1 MPRRFEPLLL
11 ALTLLAASGPA
22 NAAVPLETQ
31 HRRPVALVTL
41 DNGRHFLV
49 ANRRSGTISRVDVT
63 LREVTHEVQVGK
75 RLADLAL
82 APNHKYALVA
92 DSQKRQLVVCQIE
105 DGRPTPTIRI
115 DLPIEPT
122 RLAIDDT
129 GRHLAVTSKWSPR
142 LLLLDLPITPA
153 SKLRQVM
160 LPMPGRH
167 LLWLPGATTLVVA
180 DAFGGGLA
188 VVDAVAAKVIHEHR
202 LPAHNIGGLALFR
215 NSRNTRNASNA
226 HNAGDARSARDTT
239 YLVVS
244 HQVLNSAAR
253 TTPSDVF
260 WGLLMTNNLRRI
272 PIQEL
277 LSNKPLPIR
286 RHSVVMLGQ
295 AGNAAGDPAGLA
307 IRADG
312 SFVVALS
319 GVHQV
324 GIGRPERFE
333 LTRIP
338 TGVRPTALWLSADER
353 RAVVTSNLD
362 DRLDLLDL
370 HTAKHLA
377 SISLGPRPEST
388 ASDRGERMFFDAGL
402 SRDGW
407 MSCHSCHTDGHSN
420 GRLADTLGDGQYGN
434 AKRVLSLLG
443 TLDTRPWAW
452 DGRMATLSDQVLHSV
467 TTTMRGP
474 RPTPSQLTD
483 LVTYL
488 NELKRPAPS
497 RPAASD
503 TQRQSVAQGRRLFT
517 SLDCRRCHIPP
528 LYTSPE
534 TYDVGLGTPN
544 TNPPSL
550 RGIAQRRRLF
560 HDNRARSIEEV
571 LGRFNH
577 QLPRKISNQER
588 TNLAHFLKTL

>member
-1 MPRRFEPLLL
+1 MPRHLGPILL
-11 ALTLLAASGPA
+11 ALTLLTAAGPA
-22 NAAVPLETQ
+22 NAALRLATRQ
-31 HRRPVALVTL
+31 RRPVALVTL
-41 DNGRHFLV
+41 DDGRHFLV
-49 ANRRSGTISRVDVT
+49 ANRNSGTISRVDIT
-63 LREVTHEVQVGK
+63 GKEVTHEVQVGK

-82 APNHKYALVA
+82 APNGRYALAA
-92 DSQKRQLVVCQIE
+92 DSAQRQLVVCRLE
-105 DGRPTPTIRI
+105 KGRPTPTIRI

-122 RLAIDDT
+122 RLAIDAT
-129 GRHLAVTSKWSPR
+129 GRYLAVTSKWSPR
-142 LLLLDLPITPA
+142 LLLLDLPITAA
-153 SKLRQVM
+153 SKARQVQ

-167 LLWLPGATTLVVA
+167 LLWLPGPGSLVVA
-180 DAFGGGLA
+180 DAFGGRLA
-188 VVDAVAAKVIHEHR
+188 VVDAVADQVIHEHR
-202 LPAHNIGGLALFR
+202 LPAHNIGGLAFD
-215 NSRNTRNASNA
+215 RNTR
-226 HNAGDARSARDTT
+226 DTT
-239 YLVVS
+239 HLVVS

-253 TTPSDVF
+253 TTGSDVF
-260 WGLLMTNNLRRI
+260 WGLLMTNTLRRI
-272 PIQEL
+272 PIREL

-324 GIGRPERFE
+324 GIGRPESFE

-338 TGVRPTALWLSADER
+338 TGMRPTALWLSADER
-353 RAVVTSNLD
+353 RAVVTSTLD
-362 DRLDLLDL
+362 DRLDLIDL
-370 HTAKHLA
+370 HAAKLLA
-377 SISLGPRPEST
+377 SISLGPRPRST
-388 ASDRGERMFFDAGL
+388 AADRGERMFFDAGL

-420 GRLADTLGDGQYGN
+420 GRLADTLGDGHYGN

-467 TTTMRGP
+467 TTTMRGS
-474 RPTPSQLTD
+474 RPSRDEVQD
-483 LVTYL
+483 LVTFL
-488 NELKRPAPS
+488 KRLKRPAPS
-497 RPAASD
+497 RPARSE
-503 TQRQSVAQGRRLFT
+503 QQQHSVKQGRRLFA
-517 SLDCRRCHIPP
+517 SLDCRRCHTPP

-534 TYDVGLGTPN
+534 TYDVDLDGPN

-560 HDNRARSIEEV
+560 HDNRARSIDEV
-571 LGRFNH
+571 LGRFKH
-577 QLPRKISNQER
+577 QLPRKITNAER
-588 TNLAHFLKTL
+588 THLVQFLKSL